1 MVEFAFALGAKL
13 TAINKH
19 SFNDFK
25 LRVGRSGLGP
35 GRGGSEGQATTGAL
49 TSLARGDREP

>member
-35 GRGGSEGQATTGAL
+35 GRGGSEGWATGVL